1 MDDDGPCGRILHPM
15 DDDGPRR
22 YSRHQSKHLCLPFRF
37 FFARFSTHVRFN
49 SKGLILLAFPALLP
63 RIRVLL

>member
-1 MDDDGPCGRILHPM
+1 M

-22 YSRHQSKHLCLPFRF
+22 YSRHQCKHLCLPFRF
-37 FFARFSTHVRFN
+37 FFARFSIHVRFN